1 MKPRVLLFTLLISAT
16 GLLFFVAWQIMH
28 TAFMPAAAET
38 AAEAGE
44 RLPAHRDL
52 AVDLIHLRGVW
63 LAWALAAI
71 LGVWFLEKQGRA
83 TFRARLALFAL
94 YLVPLLSTTLM
105 LLARR

>member
-1 MKPRVLLFTLLISAT
+1 MKTRVLLFTLLISAT
-16 GLLFFVAWQIMH
+16 GLLFFVAWQILH
-28 TAFMPAAAET
+28 SSFMPAAAET
-38 AAEAGE
+38 AAEAGV
-44 RLPAHRDL
+44 PAHRVL

-83 TFRARLALFAL
+83 TFRARLALFTL